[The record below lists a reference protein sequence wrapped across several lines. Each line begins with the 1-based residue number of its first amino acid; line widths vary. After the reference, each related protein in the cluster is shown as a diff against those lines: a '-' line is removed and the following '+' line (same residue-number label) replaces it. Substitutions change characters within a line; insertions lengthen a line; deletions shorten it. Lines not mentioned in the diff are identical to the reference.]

1 MTLRELMNYVT
12 AAHVPPDGLQ
22 CPSLAGL
29 LVARG
34 WTADMARYVALL
46 RGINVGGRNKV
57 AMADLRQC
65 AESLGHTEI
74 ATYIQSGN
82 MVFTSPDTSVS
93 GLADALEEAIAARLG
108 VQPAVVVLS
117 RAELAQVMTDNPFPD
132 QTAPKCLHAVFRR
145 EELSPEAIAAV
156 AAAQQRA
163 RAKGSRD
170 EAVVVGRTLFLR
182 TPDGLGRSELAAQLA
197 RSAAQAAGTARNWAT
212 VTRLLAM
219 LEPEDGNER

>member
-1 MTLRELMNYVT
+1 
-12 AAHVPPDGLQ
+12 
-22 CPSLAGL
+22 
-29 LVARG
+29 
-34 WTADMARYVALL
+34 MARYVALL

-57 AMADLRQC
+57 AMADLRQI
-65 AESLGHTEI
+65 ATSLGHTEV

-93 GLADALEEAIAARLG
+93 GLADALEEVIAARLG

-117 RAELAQVMTDNPFPD
+117 RPELARVIADNPFPD
-132 QTAPKCLHAVFRR
+132 EIAPKCLHAVFRR
-145 EELSPEAIAAV
+145 EEMSPEGIAAV

-197 RSAAQAAGTARNWAT
+197 RSAAQTAGTARNWAT
-212 VTRLLAM
+212 VNRLLAM
-219 LEPEDGNER
+219 LEPVGGNDEE